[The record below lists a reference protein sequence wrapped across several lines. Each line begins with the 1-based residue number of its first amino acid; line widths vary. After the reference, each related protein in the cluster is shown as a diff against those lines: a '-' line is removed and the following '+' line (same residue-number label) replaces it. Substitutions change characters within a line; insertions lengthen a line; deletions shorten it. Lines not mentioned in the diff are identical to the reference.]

1 MEFIVASYVRLLRI
15 YNTHTLVDHSHPKTW
30 SVVRHLFTV
39 RFHAYQL
46 FYFQFIF
53 TCPLFQHRAANTNT
67 LSIATKEPETWAI
80 YIRCLFL
87 FTWLVVV
94 DCMCVWVSL
103 FMFTLYA
110 VDDCGDRFTSCAYL
124 KRLYICNF
132 HSVIIL
138 HPKWYVVI
146 STLLTTRANK
156 VFFICKIHLRT
167 VDF

>member
-1 MEFIVASYVRLLRI
+1 MLEFIVASYVRLLRI

-80 YIRCLFL
+80 YIYVVYFCSPGWSLLIACVYEWACTCLHCTPL
-87 FTWLVVV
+87 TIVVIVSRRALTWNV
-94 DCMCVWVSL
+94 CI
-103 FMFTLYA
+103 Y
-110 VDDCGDRFTSCAYL
+110 
-124 KRLYICNF
+124 
-132 HSVIIL
+132 
-138 HPKWYVVI
+138 VI
-146 STLLTTRANK
+146 STQSL
-156 VFFICKIHLRT
+156 FSIQS
-167 VDF
+167 DM